1 MISTKRVTS
10 VMLETANHQ
19 HKKMMFEVS
28 IPKHGFGA
36 SA

>member
-10 VMLETANHQ
+10 MMLETTNHQ

-28 IPKHGFGA
+28 IPKDGFVP